1 MRWAIFRGW
10 EGCGRLAKAQL
21 LRWMRDVM
29 EGTELRSRRIRAGVS
44 RDQVAHALG
53 VDVPTLQAWE
63 NDGAPIAFPSA
74 VEVVLRKLEASRDDR
89 ESAPGYH
96 HN

>member
-1 MRWAIFRGW
+1 
-10 EGCGRLAKAQL
+10 
-21 LRWMRDVM
+21 M

-63 NDGAPIAFPSA
+63 NGGAPIAFPSA
-74 VEVVLRKLEASRDDR
+74 VEVVLRKLEAGRGDR
-89 ESAPGYH
+89 EETVDAYH
-96 HN
+96 N